1 MSFLVE
7 LLVGAVKEL
16 DTIAADHHENMLALV
31 DDFKLLALFL
41 VERTGWSSRAAGTK
55 TLYQWL
61 HGGYMTSQKRQS
73 PAQWLG

>member
-1 MSFLVE
+1 
-7 LLVGAVKEL
+7 
-16 DTIAADHHENMLALV
+16 MLALV

-41 VERTGWSSRAAGTK
+41 VERMGWSSRAAGTK